1 MVVMYHRFTVVI
13 LGFYGCS
20 NRGSPAAQQVRPC
33 SALDADSKPHIVAEH
48 ARVKPAA
55 HASDLGA
62 KVPACGGQRQQAS
75 ANTML
80 CVRGDALCVMHLP
93 PLPGPHTTAVPEQA
107 DVRGLWL

>member
-1 MVVMYHRFTVVI
+1 MVVMHHRFTVVI
-13 LGFYGCS
+13 LGFCGCN

-33 SALDADSKPHIVAEH
+33 SALDADSKTHIVAEH

-62 KVPACGGQRQQAS
+62 KVLICGGQRQQAS

-80 CVRGDALCVMHLP
+80 CVRGDALCVTHLP
-93 PLPGPHTTAVPEQA
+93 PLPGPHTTAVPAQA
-107 DVRGLWL
+107 DVRGL

>member
-1 MVVMYHRFTVVI
+1 MVVILHRFTVVM
-13 LGFYGCS
+13 LGFCGCN
-20 NRGSPAAQQVRPC
+20 NRASPAAQQVRPC
-33 SALDADSKPHIVAEH
+33 SALDADSKTRIVAEH

-75 ANTML
+75 AKKIL
-80 CVRGDALCVMHLP
+80 CVRGDVLSVMHLP
-93 PLPGPHTTAVPEQA
+93 PLPGPHTTAVPDQA